1 MNIMFK
7 FCSLFSGSSGN
18 SSFIQTDTTKI
29 LIDCG
34 ESAKKIVNSLLDIG
48 INIENINAI
57 LITHEHIDH
66 VKSLGTLSK
75 KYNIPIYT
83 NIETLNAIPVQRN
96 KIIDDNIN
104 IFDFSN
110 DFFIGDLKI
119 HPFPIP
125 HDAANPCGFNIYH
138 NNKKISIATDIGHIT
153 PEIITNLEKST
164 FLLLESNYDPNI
176 LKCSQYQYHLKERI
190 SGPYGHLSNTVAG
203 QTISHLLNTGLKTV
217 MLGHLSKENNF
228 PELAYKTVMEEII
241 YNNNPINSINLS
253 VATRFSRSQI
263 IDL

>member
-125 HDAANPCGFNIYH
+125 HDAANQCGFNIYH
-138 NNKKISIATDIGHIT
+138 NHKKISIATDIGHIT
-153 PEIITNLEKST
+153 PEIITNLERST

-176 LKCSQYQYHLKERI
+176 LKCSQYPYHLKERI

>member
-153 PEIITNLEKST
+153 PEIITNLERST

-176 LKCSQYQYHLKERI
+176 LKCSQYPYHLKERI

-228 PELAYKTVMEEII
+228 PELAYKTVMEKII